1 MSEAI
6 EQVSEETPNP
16 YNSRKDW
23 HVDDAPSRGDA
34 SGLFYEEKRS
44 EKQATR
50 EAALEE
56 EEETPQKR
64 TNYKKRYDDLKK
76 HYDQKIADF
85 KQKEQELTAAAIE
98 RQPAYAPPK
107 TTEEL
112 NEFREQYPDLYE
124 TVETVA
130 HQQSEQQMQALQQKM
145 SVLEQRESNIQRREA
160 EETLKSRHP
169 DFEDIRGDDKFHE
182 WATEQP
188 EAIQGWIYEN
198 PDNVALA
205 IKAID
210 LYKMETG
217 ITTKTKAKTKQ
228 SQPRSS
234 AADFVSTKTT
244 SVDTKE
250 PRIWS
255 EREIAALSM
264 NQFDKYESE
273 IDEAIMEGRVVP

>member
-1 MSEAI
+1 MSEAT
-6 EQVSEETPNP
+6 EQVSEEEEANP

-34 SGLFYEEKRS
+34 SGLFFEEKKTQ
-44 EKQATR
+44 KQATR

-56 EEETPQKR
+56 DEAPQKR

-145 SVLEQRESNIQRREA
+145 SVLEQREADIQRREA

-188 EAIQGWIYEN
+188 EAIQSWIYEN
-198 PDNVALA
+198 PDNVTLA

-217 ITTKTKAKTKQ
+217 ITTKSKAKTKQ
-228 SQPRSS
+228 SQPKSS

-264 NQFDKYESE
+264 KQFDKYESE

>member
-1 MSEAI
+1 MSKAMDEVTE
-6 EQVSEETPNP
+6 EQANP

-34 SGLFYEEKRS
+34 GGLFYAEEPKS
-44 EKQATR
+44 KATR
-50 EAALEE
+50 QQAAPQEE
-56 EEETPQKR
+56 GTPEKG

-76 HYDQKIADF
+76 HYDQKIATF

-107 TTEEL
+107 TVEEL
-112 NEFREQYPDLYE
+112 NNFREQYPDLYE

-130 HQQSEQQMQALQQKM
+130 YQQGEQQMQALKQKM
-145 SVLEQRESNIQRREA
+145 SVLEERETAVQRREA

-169 DFEDIRGDDKFHE
+169 DFDEIRGDDRFHA

-188 EAIQGWIYEN
+188 EAIQSWIYEN

-217 ITTKTKAKTKQ
+217 ISSKPKAKGKQ
-228 SQPRSS
+228 SQPKSS

-244 SVDTKE
+244 SVDTKQ
-250 PRIWS
+250 PKIWTQ
-255 EREIAALSM
+255 REISALTM
-264 NQFDKYESE
+264 NQYDKYESE
-273 IDEAIMEGRVVP
+273 IDDAIMEGRVIP

>member
-1 MSEAI
+1 MSEAT

-56 EEETPQKR
+56 EETPQKR

-85 KQKEQELTAAAIE
+85 KQKEQELTAAAVE

-145 SVLEQRESNIQRREA
+145 SVLEQRESNLQRREA

-188 EAIQGWIYEN
+188 EAIQSWIYEN
-198 PDNVALA
+198 PDNVTLA

-217 ITTKTKAKTKQ
+217 ITTKSKAKTKQ
-228 SQPRSS
+228 SQPKSS

-264 NQFDKYESE
+264 KQFDKYESE

>member
-1 MSEAI
+1 MSTANEQI
-6 EQVSEETPNP
+6 EEPTANP
-16 YNSRKDW
+16 YNSKKAW
-23 HVDDAPSRGDA
+23 HTPDAPSRGKADT
-34 SGLFYEEKRS
+34 LFFEEPS
-44 EKQATR
+44 QATR
-50 EAALEE
+50 SAAPEQAEA
-56 EEETPQKR
+56 PKGN

-76 HYDQKIADF
+76 HYDNKIADF
-85 KQKEQELTAAAIE
+85 KQKEQELAAAAIE

-107 TTEEL
+107 STEEL

-130 HQQSEQQMQALQQKM
+130 HQQSEQQMQAMQQKM
-145 SVLEQRESNIQRREA
+145 SVLEQRELNIQRREA

-169 DFEDIRGDDKFHE
+169 DFEDIRGDDNFHN

-188 EAIQGWIYEN
+188 EAIQSWIYEN
-198 PDNVALA
+198 PDNVSLA

-217 ITTKTKAKTKQ
+217 ITTKPKAKGRK
-228 SQPRSS
+228 SQPKSS

-244 SVDTKE
+244 NVDTKE

-273 IDEAIMEGRVVP
+273 IDDAILEGRVVP